1 MGVRNYVK
9 RTVKNNTNVKGW
21 AAWDSIR
28 ENASVV
34 KVFFQDLQASE
45 RTQPVAQSDFNETM
59 QRLGWSEK
67 DLQARMRNHLV
78 ITVFSAL
85 CGVAALAWFGFLLS
99 RLMFLSGLVSLS
111 LSCLMFAYAFREHF
125 SYFQLKKRRF
135 HCTLKEWFSSLI
147 GK

>member
-21 AAWDSIR
+21 VSWDHIKD
-28 ENASVV
+28 NASIV
-34 KVFFQDLQASE
+34 KGFFQDLQTAE
-45 RTQPVAQSDFNETM
+45 RTQPAVQSDFNETI

-67 DLQARMRNHLV
+67 DLQSRMRNHL
-78 ITVFSAL
+78 IIAVFSTL

-99 RLMFLSGLVSLS
+99 RLMFLSSLVSLS